1 MQRLF
6 QEDHKLY
13 TENISDEEYY
23 KRIFSNNGT
32 CVSLVQYYDEIVDK
46 ILKEN
51 FELNKCPNKHIWYG
65 EWKNHRRIVIKL
77 YQFYSHE
84 IRFGYNYDFIPRLT
98 NQNKFVYHRTDKS
111 VDLDV
116 MDQYLNHITYDC
128 EKLNQMETLNIR
140 RNYTLPEFGT
150 IEELDFTKTYIE
162 NVVKN
167 NIEFMQCFYKNIST
181 DEDTINFLT
190 HTIEKGNRFEK
201 YWYIWT
207 KAFLYAKLQDINMAI
222 KTMGE
227 YYENI
232 PENVTEK
239 LEAVKKMFSV

>member
-6 QEDHKLY
+6 HDSYKLY
-13 TENISDEEYY
+13 TENISEEEYN
-23 KRIFSNNGT
+23 KRIFLPKGT
-32 CVSLVQYYDEIVDK
+32 VVSLVKYYDEIVEK
-46 ILKEN
+46 ILKEY
-51 FELNKCPNKHIWYG
+51 FELKKCPNKHIWYG
-65 EWKNHRRIVIKL
+65 EWENHRRIVIQL

-116 MDQYLNHITYDC
+116 MDLYLNHISYDC
-128 EKLNQMETLNIR
+128 EKLNEMETLNIR

-150 IEELDFTKTYIE
+150 IEELDFAKTYIE
-162 NVVKN
+162 NVVRN
-167 NIEFMQCFYKNIST
+167 NIEFVKCFYKNIST
-181 DEDTINFLT
+181 DEDIINFLT

-207 KAFLYAKLQDINMAI
+207 KAFLYAKLQDMDKAI
-222 KTMGE
+222 ITMGE

-232 PENVTEK
+232 PENVIQK